1 MLRNDGE
8 LQYEMGLS
16 VDDSVMIF
24 FNLPRNVFYFNDA
37 GFENTKII
45 QFQLESVFAIK
56 CRQVRAM
63 LHGDNNN
70 NYLREIYDRSTS
82 SGTLYHNEFDVLVWS
97 KLSNFTF
104 NSSTLDW
111 PDDYKIVH

>member
-56 CRQVRAM
+56 CHQVEAM
-63 LHGDNNN
+63 LHGDNNIQ
-70 NYLREIYDRSTS
+70 LLMKPR
-82 SGTLYHNEFDVLVWS
+82 
-97 KLSNFTF
+97 
-104 NSSTLDW
+104 
-111 PDDYKIVH
+111 